1 MTWLKYPG
9 GQRASTMGQEHARVF
24 PTRHTPYIDPFLLLD
39 HFAVEKPYGFPD
51 HPHRGFE
58 ILTYVLEGALA
69 HADSAGHE
77 SVIPAG
83 GVQHV
88 VAGKGIVHSEMPGT
102 DGIDSGLQ
110 LWINLPRSEK
120 GIDPGYE
127 DIMPAALPREQITPG
142 VERTWIVGGL
152 SPVKTRRS
160 MQFEDVA
167 IAAGQTHTLQVPT
180 GYQGFIYVLAGH
192 GYLGE
197 DETPINK
204 GDLLVF
210 MANGDVESLPLTPVR
225 AEDDVRA
232 VFVFGEPVGERPIFN
247 GPFVD

>member
-1 MTWLKYPG
+1 MAWMKYPDG
-9 GQRASTMGQEHARVF
+9 GRAAHMGQEHARVF

-58 ILTYVLEGALA
+58 IVTYVLQGALA

-120 GIDPGYE
+120 AIDPGYE
-127 DIMPAALPREQITPG
+127 DIMPAALPREQIAPG
-142 VERTWIVGGL
+142 VERTWIVGGS
-152 SPVKTRRS
+152 SPVKTRRT
-160 MQFEDVA
+160 MRFEDVV
-167 IAAGQTHTLQVPT
+167 IASDQTYTLQVPA
-180 GYQGFIYVLAGH
+180 GFQGFIYVLEGDGH
-192 GYLGE
+192 FGE
-197 DETPINK
+197 EETPLNK
-204 GDLLVF
+204 GDLLIWALADEAEQ
-210 MANGDVESLPLTPVR
+210 MTDAPVR
-225 AEDDVRA
+225 ARGNLRV
-232 VFVFGEPVGERPIFN
+232 VFVFGEPVGERPIFH